1 VVTGTIFQTFQI
13 EGPGERPNGLVT
25 SHRCFSVFQ
34 PIVRKIADFLPLFF
48 YTQSAVKV
56 KTIGQREF
64 FKSAPGAALAVLC
77 GLMLWKMP
85 LGEPWVNASYDYLF
99 RFGTHAVT
107 NRVTLIL
114 MDNEAYAYDQFH
126 QNRGQPWDRG
136 LHARLLNRLADDGC
150 SLVVFDSFFRQ
161 PVDPTTD
168 EALAEAM
175 RRQNRVVLMAE
186 QAQVTYLTLAGAQ
199 PILPSELFLGAAGTN
214 WGVACLDRDLD
225 LIVRRHW
232 PFPSPGPYPSL
243 PWTAARLAGAQLSE
257 NPQERWLRYYG
268 GDGGWNR
275 LGYRFALDRPTNYFR
290 DQVVFIGTAPKTS
303 VPGNE
308 TDKFSTPYTRWTG
321 ESVGGVE
328 IQLTAFLNLM
338 NGDWLQRPAGWLEA
352 LTLVTAGLLLG
363 GGLCRLRLPVACA
376 VAAGVALMVA
386 FGAISW
392 SYFTNYWF
400 PWLVIV
406 GGQMPCALAWA
417 LIIRIRHALEKRT
430 VSVSLSFPRPAAIV
444 EDLPDA
450 PDYELF
456 NPPFGEGAYGKV
468 WLARNAAGQWRA
480 LKVVYLANFDQNTDP
495 YEREFNGI
503 RKYQPVS
510 DKHPGLLRVEFVSE
524 KQAGYFYY
532 VMELGDPLEPGWEQ
546 EPSTYRPRDLV
557 SERARSRGR
566 RLPVRECVRIGLA
579 LSDALDFLH
588 RQGLTHRDIKPQNI
602 IFVNGQ
608 PKLADLGLITE
619 IRPPDQER
627 TLVGTPGYMPPP
639 PERPGTPQADI
650 YALGMVLYVL
660 STGRNTAYFPEIA
673 TTLVEGRDP
682 ADFLPLNT
690 VILKACQPDPA
701 QRYASAAEMHH
712 ALQEVRKALKAD

>member
-1 VVTGTIFQTFQI
+1 MLGAVV
-13 EGPGERPNGLVT
+13 
-25 SHRCFSVFQ
+25 
-34 PIVRKIADFLPLFF
+34 
-48 YTQSAVKV
+48 
-56 KTIGQREF
+56 
-64 FKSAPGAALAVLC
+64 AVLC
-77 GLMLWKMP
+77 GLLLWGMP

-99 RFGTHAVT
+99 RFGTHTVT

-114 MDNEAYAYDQFH
+114 MDNEAYDYFH
-126 QNRGQPWDRG
+126 QIRGQVWNRG

-150 SLVVFDSFFRQ
+150 ALVVFDSFFRQ
-161 PVDPTTD
+161 RQPRDPAQD

-175 RRQNRVVLMAE
+175 RRQRQIVLGAE
-186 QAQVTYLTLAGAQ
+186 QAQVTYSTLDGVQ
-199 PILPSELFLGAAGTN
+199 PTPPSEPFLSAAGTN

-243 PWTAARLAGAQLSE
+243 PWTAAQLAGASLSE

-268 GDGGWNR
+268 RDGGATK
-275 LGYRFALDRPTNYFR
+275 LSYRFALDRPTNYFR
-290 DQVVFIGTAPKTS
+290 GQIVFIGMAPETS

-308 TDKFSTPYTRWTG
+308 KDKFSTPYTRWTR
-321 ESVGGVE
+321 ESTGGVE
-328 IQLTAFLNLM
+328 ILLTSFLNLM
-338 NGDWLQRPAGWLEA
+338 NGDWLRRPAGWLET
-352 LTLVTAGLLLG
+352 LVLVTAGLLLG
-363 GGLCRLRLPVACA
+363 GGLCRMRLPVACT
-376 VAAGVALMVA
+376 VAAGAALVVA

-406 GGQMPCALAWA
+406 GGQVPCALAWA
-417 LIIRIRHALEKRT
+417 LTMEIRYALEKRT
-430 VSVSLSFPRPAAIV
+430 VSVSLSFPRPAAAV

-468 WLARNAAGQWRA
+468 WLARNKTGQWRA
-480 LKVVYLANFDQNTDP
+480 LKAVYLANFDQNTDP

-503 RKYQPVS
+503 KKYQPVS
-510 DKHPGLLRVEFVSE
+510 DQHPGLLRVEFVSE
-524 KQAGYFYY
+524 KLAGYFYY
-532 VMELGDPLEPGWEQ
+532 VMELGDPLEPGWER
-546 EPSTYRPRDLV
+546 EPSTYKPRDLV

-639 PERPGTPQADI
+639 PERPGTSQADI
-650 YALGMVLYVL
+650 FALGMVLYVL
-660 STGRNTAYFPEIA
+660 STGRNTAHFPEIA
-673 TTLVEGRDP
+673 TTLVEDRDP
-682 ADFLPLNT
+682 ADFFPLNT

-701 QRYASAAEMHH
+701 QRYASAAEMHR
-712 ALQEVRKALKAD
+712 ALQAAQKKVEAV

>member
-1 VVTGTIFQTFQI
+1 M
-13 EGPGERPNGLVT
+13 
-25 SHRCFSVFQ
+25 
-34 PIVRKIADFLPLFF
+34 
-48 YTQSAVKV
+48 
-56 KTIGQREF
+56 KTKAIGQREF
-64 FKSAPGAALAVLC
+64 FKSVPGAALAVLC

-99 RFGTHAVT
+99 RFEARAVT

-114 MDNEAYAYDQFH
+114 MDNEAFDQFH
-126 QNRGQPWDRG
+126 QVRGQPWDRG
-136 LHARLLNRLADDGC
+136 LHARLLDRLADDGC
-150 SLVVFDSFFRQ
+150 ALVVFDSFFQQ
-161 PVDPTTD
+161 PGDPTQD

-175 RRQNRVVLMAE
+175 RRQHHIVLMAE
-186 QAQVTYLTLAGAQ
+186 QAQVTIPRLAGTQ
-199 PILPSELFLGAAGTN
+199 PTPPSEPFLGATGTN
-214 WGVACLDRDLD
+214 WGVAWLDPDLD

-257 NPQERWLRYYG
+257 TPQERWLRYYG
-268 GDGGWNR
+268 RDGAAAR
-275 LGYRFALDRPTNYFR
+275 LSYRFALDRPTNYFR
-290 DQVVFIGTAPKTS
+290 GQIVFIGTAPETS
-303 VPGNE
+303 VPGSKTDE
-308 TDKFSTPYTRWTG
+308 DKFSTPYTRWTG
-321 ESVGGVE
+321 ESNGGVE
-328 IQLTAFLNLM
+328 ILITSFLNLM
-338 NGDWLQRPAGWLEA
+338 NGDWLRRPAWWLEA
-352 LTLVTAGLLLG
+352 LTLVASGLLLG
-363 GGLCRLRLPVACA
+363 GGLCRMRLWVGCA
-376 VAAGVALMVA
+376 AAAGVALVVA
-386 FGAISW
+386 LGAISW

-400 PWLVIV
+400 PWLVIA
-406 GGQMPCALAWA
+406 GGQVPCALVWA
-417 LIIRIRHALEKRT
+417 LAIRIRHALEKRA
-430 VSVSLSFPRPAAIV
+430 VSVSLSFPRPAAAV
-444 EDLPDA
+444 ENLPDA

-495 YEREFNGI
+495 YEREFSGI
-503 RKYQPVS
+503 KKYQPVS

-532 VMELGDPLEPGWEQ
+532 VMELGDPLKPGWEQ
-546 EPSTYRPRDLV
+546 EPSTYKPRDLV
-557 SERARSRGR
+557 SERARSHGR

-579 LSDALDFLH
+579 LSDALDFIH

-627 TLVGTPGYMPPP
+627 TLVGTPGYMPPA

-660 STGRNTAYFPEIA
+660 GTGRSAAYFPEIA
-673 TTLVEGRDP
+673 TTLVEREDP
-682 ADFLPLNT
+682 ADFFPLNT

-701 QRYASAAEMHH
+701 QRYASAAEMHR
-712 ALQEVRKALKAD
+712 ALQEAQKALEAG

>member
-1 VVTGTIFQTFQI
+1 
-13 EGPGERPNGLVT
+13 
-25 SHRCFSVFQ
+25 
-34 PIVRKIADFLPLFF
+34 
-48 YTQSAVKV
+48 VKV
-56 KTIGQREF
+56 KAIGQPEF
-64 FKSAPGAALAVLC
+64 SKSVLGAGLAVLC
-77 GLMLWKMP
+77 GLMLWKTP
-85 LGEPWVNASYDYLF
+85 LGEPWVTASYDYLF
-99 RFGTHAVT
+99 RFGARAVT

-114 MDNEAYAYDQFH
+114 MDNEAYNYFH
-126 QNRGQPWDRG
+126 QIRGQPWDRG

-150 SLVVFDSFFRQ
+150 ALVVFDSFFRERE
-161 PVDPTTD
+161 PRDPKKD
-168 EALAEAM
+168 AALTEAM
-175 RRQNRVVLMAE
+175 RRQHHIVLMAE
-186 QAQVTYLTLAGAQ
+186 QARVTHPTLAGAQ
-199 PILPSELFLGAAGTN
+199 PILPAEPFLSAAGTN
-214 WGVACLDRDLD
+214 WGVAWLDPDLD
-225 LIVRRHW
+225 SIVRRHW

-243 PWTAARLAGAQLSE
+243 PWTAAQMAGAQLSTD
-257 NPQERWLRYYG
+257 PQERWLRYYG
-268 GDGGWNR
+268 RDGAATR
-275 LGYRFALDRPTNYFR
+275 LSYRFALDRPANYFR
-290 DQVVFIGTAPKTS
+290 GQIVFIGTAPETS

-308 TDKFSTPYTRWTG
+308 KDKFSTPYTS

-328 IQLTAFLNLM
+328 ILLTSFLNLM
-338 NGDWLQRPAGWLEA
+338 NGDWLRRPAGGVEV
-352 LTLVTAGLLLG
+352 LTLVTSGLLLG
-363 GGLCRLRLPVACA
+363 GGLCRVRLRVACA
-376 VAAGVALMVA
+376 VAAAVALVVT

-406 GGQMPCALAWA
+406 GGQVPCALVWA
-417 LIIRIRHALEKRT
+417 LAVGIRHALEKRT
-430 VSVSLSFPRPAAIV
+430 VSVSLSFPRSAAAV
-444 EDLPDA
+444 VDLPDA

-468 WLARNAAGQWRA
+468 WLARNKTGQWRA
-480 LKVVYLANFDQNTDP
+480 LKAVYLANFDQNTDP

-503 RKYQPVS
+503 KKYQPVS
-510 DKHPGLLRVEFVSE
+510 DQHPGLLRVEFVSE
-524 KQAGYFYY
+524 KLAGYFYY
-532 VMELGDPLEPGWEQ
+532 VMELGDPLEPGWEG
-546 EPSTYRPRDLV
+546 EPSTYKPRDLV

-650 YALGMVLYVL
+650 FALGMVLYVL
-660 STGRNTAYFPEIA
+660 STGRNAAYFPEIA
-673 TTLVEGRDP
+673 TTLVEGKDP
-682 ADFLPLNT
+682 ADFFPLNT

-701 QRYASAAEMHH
+701 QRYASAAEMHR
-712 ALQEVRKALKAD
+712 ALQAARKTLETD

>member
-1 VVTGTIFQTFQI
+1 MKIKAIGQ
-13 EGPGERPNGLVT
+13 
-25 SHRCFSVFQ
+25 SVF
-34 PIVRKIADFLPLFF
+34 
-48 YTQSAVKV
+48 S
-56 KTIGQREF
+56 
-64 FKSAPGAALAVLC
+64 KSALGAALAALC
-77 GLMLWKMP
+77 GLMLWTMP

-99 RFGTHAVT
+99 RFEARAVT

-114 MDNEAYAYDQFH
+114 MDNEAFDQFH
-126 QNRGQPWDRG
+126 QTRGQPWNRG
-136 LHARLLNRLADDGC
+136 LHAQLLNRLADDGC
-150 SLVVFDSFFRQ
+150 ALVVFDSFFKQ
-161 PVDPTTD
+161 TNDPTQD
-168 EALAEAM
+168 AALAGAM
-175 RRQNRVVLMAE
+175 RRQHHIVLMAK
-186 QAQVTYLTLAGAQ
+186 QAEVTYPGLAGAQ
-199 PILPSELFLGAAGTN
+199 PTLPSALFLDAAGTN
-214 WGVACLDRDLD
+214 WGVACLDPHP
-225 LIVRRHW
+225 IVRRHW

-243 PWTAARLAGAQLSE
+243 PWTAARLAGASLSE

-268 GDGGWNR
+268 RDGAAAR
-275 LGYRFALDRPTNYFR
+275 LSYRFALNQPTNYFR
-290 DQVVFIGTAPKTS
+290 GQVVFIGTAPETS
-303 VPGNE
+303 VPGVDE
-308 TDKFSTPYTRWTG
+308 TDKFNTPYTRWTD
-321 ESVGGVE
+321 EATGGVE
-328 IQLTAFLNLM
+328 ILLTSFLNLM
-338 NGDWLQRPAGWLEA
+338 NGDWLQRPAWWLEA
-352 LTLVTAGLLLG
+352 LMLVTSGLLLG
-363 GGLCRLRLPVACA
+363 GGLCRMRWPLACA
-376 VAAGVALMVA
+376 TAGGVALVVA
-386 FGAISW
+386 LGAITG

-406 GGQMPCALAWA
+406 GGQVPCALGWA
-417 LIIRIRHALEKRT
+417 LALGIRRALEKRA
-430 VSVSLSFPRPAAIV
+430 VSVSLSFPRVAAAV
-444 EDLPDA
+444 EELPDA

-480 LKVVYLANFDQNTDP
+480 LKAVYLANFDQNTDP

-503 RKYQPVS
+503 KKYQPVS

-546 EPSTYRPRDLV
+546 EPSTYKPRDLV
-557 SERARSRGR
+557 SERARSHRR

-579 LSDALDFLH
+579 LSDALDFIH

-639 PERPGTPQADI
+639 PERPGTAQADI

-660 STGRNTAYFPEIA
+660 GTGRSAAYFPEIA
-673 TTLVEGRDP
+673 TTLVESEDP

-701 QRYASAAEMHH
+701 QRYASAAEMHR
-712 ALQEVRKALKAD
+712 ALQETQKTLEAD